1 MNMERLAKAQDE
13 LQASY
18 DSFNELLAKKLP
30 PLILSNVDSLKSLLD
45 IVIRRESHCVLKKE
59 KYPNKAS
66 AELRK
71 FLADVLLL
79 NDNVDFKQ
87 IKAKAK
93 AETADNIES

>member
-1 MNMERLAKAQDE
+1 MERLIKAQDE

-18 DSFNELLAKKLP
+18 DSFNERMEKKLP
-30 PLILSNVDSLKSLLD
+30 PLILSDVESLKSLLD

-71 FLADVLLL
+71 FIADVLLL
-79 NDNVDFKQ
+79 NDHVDFKQ

-93 AETADNIES
+93 AETVDSIEP

>member
-1 MNMERLAKAQDE
+1 MERLIKAQEE

-18 DSFNELLAKKLP
+18 DSFNDRMEKKLP
-30 PLILSNVDSLKSLLD
+30 PLNLSNIDSLKSLLD
-45 IVIRRESHCVLKKE
+45 IVIRRESHYVLKKE

-93 AETADNIES
+93 AETVDNIES